1 MDAPREVAGCRR
13 TGANLCRGLC
23 KLHVRLDQ
31 RVDYLSRDNGP
42 VNNNNEV
49 QRTHRL
55 RLVRREQRV
64 HNVQCGQYRVWKPAR
79 KSWGSTPKDYRQ
91 WDAGKKVWVRGGRLT
106 ACCPSIATTRYVLR
120 PSSWSTATGMLPL
133 PSSFHDLAIPQ
144 QSTRESDKKK
154 NAAIPFL
161 ESKAAP
167 ERVAVELPCPH
178 FLSSSILNTWA
189 DSWRTFFSDMA
200 PGVTSP
206 FPPIDT
212 RNSRL
217 TSIVQSPSRCG
228 PRGSAEESN
237 RTCVRSENLAKAPD
251 NPQTECTSLTLTL
264 STIKKSQPDSDS
276 DSSTNIDL
284 SRQSCSYWA
293 LVPRWWIGGRHGDA
307 STLRTCK
314 VSSGPGAGWL
324 TGAVLSC
331 GFDCMLPSVPF
342 HVRFRS
348 VLVDGVRQC
357 TCHR

>member
-1 MDAPREVAGCRR
+1 MSGWIKE
-13 TGANLCRGLC
+13 LI
-23 KLHVRLDQ
+23 
-31 RVDYLSRDNGP
+31 
-42 VNNNNEV
+42 
-49 QRTHRL
+49 
-55 RLVRREQRV
+55 
-64 HNVQCGQYRVWKPAR
+64 
-79 KSWGSTPKDYRQ
+79 
-91 WDAGKKVWVRGGRLT
+91 T

-133 PSSFHDLAIPQ
+133 PSSFHD
-144 QSTRESDKKK
+144 
-154 NAAIPFL
+154 
-161 ESKAAP
+161 
-167 ERVAVELPCPH
+167 

-217 TSIVQSPSRCG
+217 ASIVQSPSRCG

-314 VSSGPGAGWL
+314 RG
-324 TGAVLSC
+324 
-331 GFDCMLPSVPF
+331 
-342 HVRFRS
+342 
-348 VLVDGVRQC
+348 RQPESI
-357 TCHR
+357 